1 MESFCT
7 VYQAELLAL
16 HGATE
21 EAVKSGREICGVL
34 SDSRAALDTGFAIKA
49 IRGFRT
55 ISGTAAI
62 ALAAFTP
69 LHIKINEVASV
80 ETAKLTAR
88 ATHLPEDITLERPSA
103 PHELLHHRKGST
115 WTYLVQLHNRTRPSS
130 TPRVTTR
137 IYTDGSKQDGRVGA
151 ALVIYS
157 PNNDTKVKKYKLHD
171 TCSVYQAELL
181 AIAEACSWID
191 QHHIP
196 DTTIFT
202 DSMSATQEISN
213 PNSTN
218 PFVVHIH
225 KMYRQAI
232 KHSRK
237 ITFVWVKAHVGID
250 GNEAADVAAK
260 AATHSHAAYKHT
272 QFPIS
277 LIRYMAKQNSRLES
291 DITYATGEK
300 GQYTRNLL
308 PNTDAINKLR
318 AAIEIDFPWTQ
329 VLTGHG

>member
-1 MESFCT
+1 MKQTPIDPILTQVFTGHGGFSEYLHRFKCKESPACIYNPT
-7 VYQAELLAL
+7 ERHDPVL
-16 HGATE
+16 HPG
-21 EAVKSGREICGVL
+21 
-34 SDSRAALDTGFAIKA
+34 
-49 IRGFRT
+49 
-55 ISGTAAI
+55 
-62 ALAAFTP
+62 
-69 LHIKINEVASV
+69 
-80 ETAKLTAR
+80 
-88 ATHLPEDITLERPSA
+88 
-103 PHELLHHRKGST
+103 
-115 WTYLVQLHNRTRPSS
+115 
-130 TPRVTTR
+130 VTTR

-260 AATHSHAAYKHT
+260 AAAHSHAAYKHT

-291 DITYATGEK
+291 DTTYATGEK

-329 VLTGHG
+329 VLTGHGYCRQYLHRFKISDTDKCPCDPHYPNFCTPYTKMPPLRRFQA